1 MNPDSEILRPISL
14 VVPNKAA
21 NTLTYA
27 EPGTLVLSGAKLY
40 ICVTTGAFELVTSS

>member
-1 MNPDSEILRPISL
+1 MDSDTQILRPLTL
-14 VVPNKAA
+14 VVPSKGA

-40 ICVTTGAFELVTSS
+40 ICVTTGAFELVTSA